1 MQFMN
6 FSQVTF
12 QKSDKIRLWMIV
24 LLHRDVK
31 LADFS
36 YWNYDISQY
45 NATMLKARLKK
56 LWWTKRKKISL
67 TIALGVGIKKMFDCI
82 FKYHLFTF
90 LHWKFNVT
98 NFCTSQLIRVPE
110 CKLNKLKGH
119 MKKARCERYCSP
131 TFCNRSC
138 HISIISPHL
147 QTHLAV
153 RNMS

>member
-1 MQFMN
+1 M
-6 FSQVTF
+6 TF
-12 QKSDKIRLWMIV
+12 QKSGKLRLWMIV

-56 LWWTKRKKISL
+56 LWWTKRKKFFDYSSW
-67 TIALGVGIKKMFDCI
+67 GGYKKMFDCI

-98 NFCTSQLIRVPE
+98 NFCTSQMIRVHE

-119 MKKARCERYCSP
+119 MKIARCERYRTP

-153 RNMS
+153 RNIS